1 MAGDGRTVNQA
12 DRPSTAVTPALM
24 PDVPARVATIL
35 VVDDHPN
42 NRLLIRHLFD
52 DPTAY
57 RVLEAADGA
66 EGLTLATEE
75 RPDCLLLD
83 LAMPGL
89 SGFEVLER
97 LQADPRT
104 REIPVIVLTATA
116 ASLEN
121 MERSLVGGAVDY
133 LTKPISPAQVIVR
146 VRGAIERRRLLR
158 EVDSL
163 RAAFTS
169 MLVHDLRGP
178 LTAIRGYAGLLESP
192 SGDPLTERQRR
203 FVARMDDGCERLLRL
218 IGEILDVSKLEAHKL
233 VLVPAPVD
241 LSAVAA
247 SAVEQFAPAAEQKG
261 IRLALERGSAEGVAL
276 QADPHRLDQVFMNL
290 IGNALKFT
298 PTGGTVTVALTADAD
313 AVEAAVVDTGPGIP
327 PSEMPLLF
335 ERFSQGDA
343 AKAVRAAGTGLGLLI
358 CRHLVEAH
366 GGRIWVE
373 SEPGHGARFV
383 FRLPRTEPSGD
394 NGAASGSARRT
405 EPDAR

>member
-1 MAGDGRTVNQA
+1 MAEDEATVHHT
-12 DRPSTAVTPALM
+12 DRGAGSTAALLPETPASGS
-24 PDVPARVATIL
+24 RIATIL

-52 DPTAY
+52 DPAAY

-66 EGLTLATEE
+66 EGLALATQE

-104 REIPVIVLTATA
+104 RAIPVIVLTATA

-133 LTKPISPAQVIVR
+133 LTKPISPAQVVVR
-146 VRGAIERRRLLR
+146 VRGAIERRRLLA
-158 EVDSL
+158 EVEDL

-169 MLVHDLRGP
+169 MLIHDLRGP
-178 LTAIRGYAGLLESP
+178 MTAIRGYLDLLGSP
-192 SGDPLTERQRR
+192 RGEPLTERQRR
-203 FVARMDDGCERLLRL
+203 FVARMDDGVERMLRL

-233 VLVPAPVD
+233 VLALGPVD

-247 SAVEQFAPAAEQKG
+247 SALEQFGPAAEQKG
-261 IRLALERGSAEGVAL
+261 IRLALDRGNAEGVVL
-276 QADPHRLDQVFMNL
+276 RADPHRLDQVFMNL
-290 IGNALKFT
+290 VGNALKFT
-298 PTGGTVTVALTADAD
+298 PTGGTVTVTLMADAD

-327 PSEMPLLF
+327 PDEIPLLF
-335 ERFSQGDA
+335 ERFSQGNA
-343 AKAVRAAGTGLGLLI
+343 ATAVRAAGTGLGLLI

-366 GGRIWVE
+366 GGRIRVE
-373 SEPGHGARFV
+373 SKPGHGARFV
-383 FRLPRTEPSGD
+383 FRLPRTGSSSD
-394 NGAASGSARRT
+394 NGAAPSGD
-405 EPDAR
+405 PDPR